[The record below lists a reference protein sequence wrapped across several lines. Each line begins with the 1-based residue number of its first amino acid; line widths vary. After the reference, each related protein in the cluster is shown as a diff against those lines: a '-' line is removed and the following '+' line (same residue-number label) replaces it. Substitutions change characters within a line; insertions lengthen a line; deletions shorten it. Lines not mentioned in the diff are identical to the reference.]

1 MLTGVLREVWAP
13 RKPKRTWEHLG
24 LAHSAGNAAADPDI
38 SCGLSLPAGVMLP
51 SIVQRQQPQEQEKK
65 GPGPQFSEL
74 LLYCHVFR
82 LSLMW
87 WDNFEV

>member
-1 MLTGVLREVWAP
+1 
-13 RKPKRTWEHLG
+13 
-24 LAHSAGNAAADPDI
+24 
-38 SCGLSLPAGVMLP
+38 MLP